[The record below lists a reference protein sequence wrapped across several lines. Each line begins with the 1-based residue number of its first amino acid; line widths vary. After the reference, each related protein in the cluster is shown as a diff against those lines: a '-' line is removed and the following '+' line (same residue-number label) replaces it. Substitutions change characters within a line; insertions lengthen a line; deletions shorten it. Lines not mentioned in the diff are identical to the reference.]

1 MKTLTYQNLANL
13 QGLKEIKERLD
24 KYMTVIGELMEEI
37 HPSLVYRTIQFD
49 IHKERYII
57 EQNTE
62 SYKIQTG
69 FFWDLHDLYF
79 GTKVILTND
88 LDVMEDLVYD
98 TGWSY
103 GREGSNGFSYY
114 QLKRFAD
121 TMVVGSPTQANIEV
135 LQCFSEMGSDSV
147 KLIQLL
153 ERKRSKPTR

>member
-13 QGLKEIKERLD
+13 QGLKEIKDKLD
-24 KYMTVIGELMEEI
+24 KYMTVIVELMREI
-37 HPSLVYRTIQFD
+37 HPSLVYSTLQFD

-69 FFWDLHDLYF
+69 FFWELNDLYF
-79 GTKVILTND
+79 GIKVILTND

-103 GREGSNGFSYY
+103 GREGDYYSYF
-114 QLKRFAD
+114 QLSRYAD
-121 TMVVGSPTQANIEV
+121 VMTEGMPTMAYFEILEYFKNVS
-135 LQCFSEMGSDSV
+135 SDSI

>member
-1 MKTLTYQNLANL
+1 MRTLTYQDLANL

-24 KYMTVIGELMEEI
+24 KYMTVIGELMREI
-37 HPSLVYRTIQFD
+37 HPSLDFGILFSIENQQF
-49 IHKERYII
+49 II
-57 EQNTE
+57 EQKCV

-69 FFWDLHDLYF
+69 FFWDLYDLYF
-79 GTKVILTND
+79 GIKVIITND

-114 QLKRFAD
+114 QLKRFTD